1 VGTTLADGSGLPEG
15 CSGEATTRETVA
27 FVAEGRA
34 WALDPETGALA
45 CLFEVDDPGPFAFGP
60 QGDRALLA
68 DMQVQGLSTKAP
80 TWPPKGQTPSVF
92 DWGHPLGLA
101 IVYANGA
108 DTPLKRFMDDGKV
121 ERLSTLPT
129 GTYQAI
135 AYHPSGLA
143 LGFIVDEG
151 ERQGIWLSDNE
162 GKDPERLVFSKPGT
176 VFSSLAFSP
185 DGTQIWW
192 IAQHPGAISEI
203 HWMDLAD
210 RTGFE
215 TILTRGLAP
224 TAHGLLLAPSGPLLA
239 ATQGT
244 DCADQQAMFVDADGA
259 RPAIPGGEQPTQ
271 ALGWLDASTLL
282 VSSGGC
288 DGPAQLFAV
297 GAHGQH
303 AVLLVDGVDIGAPRT
318 VLRDAPTEVPSPPNE
333 APPAPPGGV
342 G

>member
-1 VGTTLADGSGLPEG
+1 
-15 CSGEATTRETVA
+15 
-27 FVAEGRA
+27 
-34 WALDPETGALA
+34 
-45 CLFEVDDPGPFAFGP
+45 
-60 QGDRALLA
+60 
-68 DMQVQGLSTKAP
+68 MQVQGLSAKAP
-80 TWPPKGQTPSVF
+80 TWPPKGQTPGVF

-143 LGFIVDEG
+143 LGFIVNEG

-162 GKDPERLVFSKPGT
+162 GKDPVRLVFSKPDT

-192 IAQHPGAISEI
+192 IAQHAGAISEI

-224 TAHGLLLAPSGPLLA
+224 TAHGLLLAPSGPLIA

-244 DCADQQAMFVDADGA
+244 GCADQQAMIVDADGA
-259 RPAIPGGEQPTQ
+259 RPAIPGGAQTD
-271 ALGWLDASTLL
+271 AGARMAGRLDA
-282 VSSGGC
+282 
-288 DGPAQLFAV
+288 A
-297 GAHGQH
+297 
-303 AVLLVDGVDIGAPRT
+303 
-318 VLRDAPTEVPSPPNE
+318 
-333 APPAPPGGV
+333 GV
-342 G
+342 GRGLRRAGAAVRGRRPRATTPCCWSTGSISGRRGPCCAMPRPRCPRRRTRRRRLRPAGWGDSADRRRPVGRHSRVVSVDVRSERASLRPDLRVQGLRAGGPRPGDAHP

>member
-1 VGTTLADGSGLPEG
+1 
-15 CSGEATTRETVA
+15 
-27 FVAEGRA
+27 
-34 WALDPETGALA
+34 
-45 CLFEVDDPGPFAFGP
+45 
-60 QGDRALLA
+60 
-68 DMQVQGLSTKAP
+68 MQVQGLSAKAP
-80 TWPPKGQTPSVF
+80 TWPPKGQTPGVF

-121 ERLSTLPT
+121 ERLSTLPA

-143 LGFIVDEG
+143 LGFIVNEG

-162 GKDPERLVFSKPGT
+162 GKDPVRLVFSKPDT

-192 IAQHPGAISEI
+192 IAQHAGAISEI

-210 RTGFE
+210 RTGFD

-224 TAHGLLLAPSGPLLA
+224 TAHGLLLAPSGPLIA

-244 DCADQQAMFVDADGA
+244 GCDDQQAMIVDADGA
-259 RPAIPGGEQPTQ
+259 RPAIPGGANPTQ

-282 VSSGGC
+282 VSAGGC
-288 DGPAQLFAV
+288 DEPAQAV
-297 GAHGQH
+297 RGRRPRATRRAAGGRGRHRGAADRAARCPDRG
-303 AVLLVDGVDIGAPRT
+303 ARAAERSAAGSARRGRVIAPIDGGRSAAT
-318 VLRDAPTEVPSPPNE
+318 V
-333 APPAPPGGV
+333 G
-342 G
+342 